1 MTQMEQL
8 LSSIKSHKSCEHDML
23 HPKLLKISA
32 PGLFL
37 AKLTAYGVAEP
48 GIALMQYDLTGGP
61 QRVKVGGNVST

>member
-1 MTQMEQL
+1 
-8 LSSIKSHKSCEHDML
+8 ML

-37 AKLTAYGVAEP
+37 AKLKAYGVAEP